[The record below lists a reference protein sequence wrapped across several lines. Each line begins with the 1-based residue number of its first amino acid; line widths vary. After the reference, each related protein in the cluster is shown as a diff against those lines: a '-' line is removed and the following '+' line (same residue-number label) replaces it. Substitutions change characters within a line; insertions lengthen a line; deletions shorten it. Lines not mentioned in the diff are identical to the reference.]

1 MASRHIALIDH
12 YGIIYNILVAALDHS
27 SQSFQTE
34 QRSIF
39 VVPRKKTFPLFE
51 CFTLDSFK
59 VGSDLVRVDAKVEPI
74 FVFIFIF
81 GFVFVFIGT

>member
-1 MASRHIALIDH
+1 MGLFTISWLQLPTIPP
-12 YGIIYNILVAALDHS
+12 NPFKQS
-27 SQSFQTE
+27 SGVFLSFLG
-34 QRSIF
+34 
-39 VVPRKKTFPLFE
+39 KKPFTLFE

-81 GFVFVFIGT
+81 GFVFVF